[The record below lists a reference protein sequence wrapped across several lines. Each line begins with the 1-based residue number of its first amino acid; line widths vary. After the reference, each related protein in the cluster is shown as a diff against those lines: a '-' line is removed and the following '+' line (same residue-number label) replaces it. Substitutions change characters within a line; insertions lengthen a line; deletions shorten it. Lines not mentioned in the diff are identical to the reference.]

1 MWAEEN
7 NGDVAK
13 SMKQGKF
20 ELNNMFGSLQAE
32 EGREHEKKIL
42 LHEPV
47 NLKGDHRS
55 L

>member
-1 MWAEEN
+1 MWAEEKKWRH
-7 NGDVAK
+7 VAK

-20 ELNNMFGSLQAE
+20 ELNNMFGSLQVQ
-32 EGREHEKKIL
+32 GREHEKKIL